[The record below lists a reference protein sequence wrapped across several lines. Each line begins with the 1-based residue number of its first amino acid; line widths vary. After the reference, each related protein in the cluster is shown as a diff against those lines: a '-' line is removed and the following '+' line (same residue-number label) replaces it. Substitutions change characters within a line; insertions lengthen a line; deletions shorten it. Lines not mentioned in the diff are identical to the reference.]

1 MVNGMAISDSEEVHE
16 GQCIPCLE
24 GKQHCAVILSE
35 SDVESPR
42 VLHRMYL
49 DVCGPMEM
57 TA

>member
-1 MVNGMAISDSEEVHE
+1 MAISDSEEVHE